1 MSSYIVF
8 SIYISNKELCHDDC
22 VKCKRQVG
30 FLYLKVGRFNFFKS
44 FNQKERFSNSEIN
57 DKNIYRY
64 FTLHHK
70 RKEIQIL
77 RQNFQFIFKLK
88 T

>member
-22 VKCKRQVG
+22 VKYIRQVG

-44 FNQKERFSNSEIN
+44 FNQKERFATSENN

-64 FTLHHK
+64 FKLHP

-77 RQNFQFIFKLK
+77 RQIFHFIFKLK

>member
-8 SIYISNKELCHDDC
+8 SIYISYKELCHDDC
-22 VKCKRQVG
+22 VKYKRQVG

-44 FNQKERFSNSEIN
+44 FNQKKRFATSENN

-64 FTLHHK
+64 FKLHP

-77 RQNFQFIFKLK
+77 RQIFHFIFKLK